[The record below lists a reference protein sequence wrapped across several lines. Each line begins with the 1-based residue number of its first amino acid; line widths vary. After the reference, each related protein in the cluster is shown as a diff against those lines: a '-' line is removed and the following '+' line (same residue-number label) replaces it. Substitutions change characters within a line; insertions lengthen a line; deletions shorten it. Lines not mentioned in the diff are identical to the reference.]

1 MINIYSNT
9 NDITMK
15 TIEEASS
22 NEYSYNL
29 ISDPVISTPN
39 TKNTDCSFICH
50 LSKSISSSEFTEEIL
65 SSNTLITNYKLE
77 QKDIWEKLFYSI

>member
-22 NEYSYNL
+22 NEYSHNL
-29 ISDPVISTPN
+29 ISGPVISIPN

-50 LSKSISSSEFTEEIL
+50 LSKSISSSEITEEIL

>member
-1 MINIYSNT
+1 
-9 NDITMK
+9 MK

>member
-22 NEYSYNL
+22 NEYSHNL
-29 ISDPVISTPN
+29 ISDPIISIPN

-50 LSKSISSSEFTEEIL
+50 LSKSISSSEITEETL

-77 QKDIWEKLFYSI
+77 EKDIWEKLFYSI